1 MSSEKDAAPSPEER
15 GQPQVL
21 LHPAEKSYVL
31 ADLKNTFQKWL
42 AIEEDNEILDV
53 ILAVA
58 IDRRIKGDP
67 LWLFVV
73 GPSGAT
79 KSEIL
84 RSLQSSPRVFHL
96 SSLTGKTIVSGKE
109 RKDGTVVR
117 GLYPKM
123 NGKIVVIP
131 ELSQVL
137 TKSREERDQI
147 FSQLRDLYDGHLSCG
162 YGTTDQLIVVDCLI
176 GLVCG
181 VTPAI
186 DMYGSVHAVLGERFL
201 KVRPQF
207 NRDVAR
213 ERALTNQQ
221 NLESMREELSRTVNE
236 FLDNLPINEPTIPQD
251 VLERVGL
258 YAEFVAQ
265 VRTTVTSQ
273 AFREYDTSEW
283 SPEPEFA
290 TRLAQQLLKLARSLA
305 IIRGHSEIDDS
316 DLATVSRV
324 ALDTCIP
331 NRLKVVKAL
340 AQTSEALSIAA
351 VAAASGLTWV
361 KAKNSIECLN
371 TIGTMIEEGN
381 GDRQHNERFYR
392 LKDEFRALVAKLSS
406 IPAKKQI
413 DG

>member
-1 MSSEKDAAPSPEER
+1 LNSEKNAGSLPASP
-15 GQPQVL
+15 QQITV
-21 LHPAEKSYVL
+21 EKPGENGFGL
-31 ADLKNTFQKWL
+31 ADLKTIFQKWL
-42 AIEEDNEILDV
+42 AIEQDTEVLDIV
-53 ILAVA
+53 LAAA
-58 IDRRIKGDP
+58 IDRKVSGDP
-67 LWLFVV
+67 LWMFLV

-79 KSEIL
+79 KSELL
-84 RSLQSSPRVFHL
+84 RSLQKSPSIFHL

-109 RKDGTVVR
+109 RKDGSIVK
-117 GLYPKM
+117 GLYSKM

-162 YGTTDQLIVVDCLI
+162 YGTTNELIVVDCLI
-176 GLVCG
+176 GLICG

-213 ERALTNQQ
+213 ERALMNQQ
-221 NLESMREELSRTVNE
+221 ELDTMREELSRTVNG
-236 FLDNLPINEPTIPQD
+236 FLENLPINEPTLSKE

-305 IIRGHSEIDDS
+305 IVRGHNEVTGE

-340 AQTSEALSIAA
+340 TQTSEALSIAA
-351 VAAASGLTWV
+351 IATASGLTWV

-371 TIGTMIEEGN
+371 TIGIVKESN
-381 GDRQHNERFYR
+381 GEKQHNERWYS
-392 LKDEFRALVAKLSS
+392 LKDEFRALITRLAS
-406 IPAKKQI
+406 IPTNTK
-413 DG
+413 

>member
-1 MSSEKDAAPSPEER
+1 MLQQAQKVFGLPE
-15 GQPQVL
+15 
-21 LHPAEKSYVL
+21 
-31 ADLKNTFQKWL
+31 LKAVFQKWL
-42 AIEEDNEILDV
+42 AIEQDGEVLDI
-53 ILAVA
+53 ILAAA
-58 IDRRIKGDP
+58 IDRKVSGDP

-84 RSLQSSPRVFHL
+84 RSLQNSPSIFHL

-109 RKDGTVVR
+109 RRDGTIVK
-117 GLYPKM
+117 GLYSKM

-147 FSQLRDLYDGHLSCG
+147 FSQLRDLYDGHLSSG

-176 GLVCG
+176 GLICG

-221 NLESMREELSRTVNE
+221 ELDAMREELSRTANG
-236 FLDNLPINEPTIPQD
+236 FLENLPIKEPTLTKE
-251 VLERVGL
+251 VLERIGL

-305 IIRGHSEIDDS
+305 IVRGHLEVNDE
-316 DLATVSRV
+316 DLATVSRI

-340 AQTSEALSIAA
+340 AQASEALSIAA
-351 VAAASGLTWV
+351 VATASGLTWV

-371 TIGTMIEEGN
+371 TIGIVKEGN
-381 GDRQHNERFYR
+381 GEKQHNERWYS
-392 LKDEFRALVAKLSS
+392 LKDEFRALITRLGS
-406 IPAKKQI
+406 IPVRGKDQNDEQHIKADSFEAIMQI
-413 DG
+413 